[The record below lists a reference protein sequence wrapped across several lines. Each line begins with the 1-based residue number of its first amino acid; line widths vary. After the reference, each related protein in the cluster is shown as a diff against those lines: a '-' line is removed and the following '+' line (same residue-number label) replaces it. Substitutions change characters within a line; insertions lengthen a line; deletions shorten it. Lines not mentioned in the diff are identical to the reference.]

1 MSARWL
7 CGIDEAGRGPLA
19 GPVYAAAVVLG
30 AKGEAIE
37 GIDDS
42 KKLSAATRESLAAL
56 IQRDALAWAVCSVDV
71 ATIDRINILQA
82 TLQGMFDAVKSLVDS
97 AKPPIALAQIVI
109 DGTQIP
115 RALKP
120 WCEQRAIEVI
130 ALPRADATVK
140 AVAAASIL
148 AKTARDAYMIA
159 LDRDYPQYGFAS
171 HKGYGSAKHM
181 AAIEAHGPCPH
192 HRMSFAPM
200 SQRGLF

>member
-7 CGIDEAGRGPLA
+7 CGVDEAGRGPLA

-30 AKGEAIE
+30 PKGEAIA

-42 KKLSAATRESLAAL
+42 KKLSAAKRESLAAL
-56 IQRDALAWAVCSVDV
+56 IERDALAWAVCAVDV

-82 TLQGMFDAVKSLVDS
+82 TLQGMFEAVIAAVERASE
-97 AKPPIALAQIVI
+97 PINLAQIVI

-120 WCEQRAIEVI
+120 WCEAHEVELI

-159 LDRDYPQYGFAS
+159 LDRDFPQYGFAA
-171 HKGYGSAKHM
+171 HKGYGSARHM

-200 SQRGLF
+200 SQRALF